1 VNLSRRGFFKLTGAT
16 FAAGALAELFGPSN
30 AHAADAVPEMR
41 ITGAKES
48 TSVCCYCS
56 VGCGMVLS
64 VKDDELINLE
74 GDPDHPINRGALCSK
89 GSAQFNIRN
98 VYDPDTHELILNPYR
113 QTKVK
118 YRAPGASEFEEKEW
132 EWAIEEI
139 AKRVKATRDANYTAV
154 DDKGTV
160 VNRCEAIANLG
171 GAALDGEE
179 CYAVQKFA
187 RALGVTYLDHQ
198 ARI

>member
-1 VNLSRRGFFKLTGAT
+1 MNLSRRGFFKLTGAT

-30 AHAADAVPEMR
+30 AFAADAVPEMR
-41 ITGAKES
+41 ITGATES

-56 VGCGMVLS
+56 VGCSMVLS
-64 VKDDELINLE
+64 VKDGELINLE
-74 GDPDHPINRGALCSK
+74 GDPDSPINRGALCSK

-98 VYDPDTHELILNPYR
+98 VYNPETGELELNPYR
-113 QTKVK
+113 ATKVK
-118 YRAPGASEFEEKEW
+118 YRAPGASEFEEKDW

-139 AKRVKATRDANYTAV
+139 AKRVKDTRDRNYEAV
-154 DDKGTV
+154 DENGVT
-160 VNRCEAIANLG
+160 VNRTEAIASLG

-179 CYAVQKFA
+179 CYAIQKFM
-187 RALGVTYLDHQ
+187 RALGVTWIEHQ

>member
-30 AHAADAVPEMR
+30 AFAADAVPEMR
-41 ITGAKES
+41 IVGATET

-56 VGCGMVLS
+56 VGCGSILS
-64 VKDDELINLE
+64 VKDGELINLE

-98 VYDPDTHELILNPYR
+98 VYDPEDGKLILNPAR

-118 YRAPGASEFEEKEW
+118 YRAPGTSEFVEKDW

-139 AKRVKATRDANYTAV
+139 AKRVKDTRDRNYEAV
-154 DDKGTV
+154 DENGVT
-160 VNRCEAIANLG
+160 VNRTEAIASLG

-179 CYAVQKFA
+179 CYAIQKFM
-187 RALGVTYLDHQ
+187 RALGVTWIEHQ

>member
-1 VNLSRRGFFKLTGAT
+1 MNLSRRGFFKLTGAT

-30 AHAADAVPEMR
+30 AFAADAVPEMR
-41 ITGAKES
+41 IVGATES
-48 TSVCCYCS
+48 PSICCYCS
-56 VGCGMVLS
+56 VGCGSILS
-64 VKDDELINLE
+64 VKDGELINLE

-98 VYDPDTHELILNPYR
+98 VYDPETGEMILNPAR

-118 YRAPGASEFEEKEW
+118 YRAPGASEFVEKDW

-139 AKRVKATRDANYTAV
+139 AKRVKETRDRTYQAV
-154 DDKGTV
+154 DDAGTT
-160 VNRCEAIANLG
+160 VNRCVGIGQLG

-179 CYAVQKFA
+179 AYAISKFA
-187 RALGVTYLDHQ
+187 RALGVVWLDHQ

>member
-1 VNLSRRGFFKLTGAT
+1 MNLSRRGFFKLTGAT

-30 AHAADAVPEMR
+30 AFAADAVPVDR
-41 ITGAKES
+41 LAGTTES
-48 TSVCCYCS
+48 PSVCCYCS

-64 VKDDELINLE
+64 VKDGELVNLE

-89 GSAQFNIRN
+89 GNAQFNIRN
-98 VYDPDTHELILNPYR
+98 VYNPETGKLELNPYR

-118 YRAPGASEFEEKEW
+118 YRAPGSDKFEEKDW

-139 AKRVKATRDANYTAV
+139 AKRIKDSRDASYEAV
-154 DDKGTV
+154 DEAGTV
-160 VNRCEAIANLG
+160 VNRCLGIAQLG

-179 CYAVQKFA
+179 AYAVSKFA
-187 RALGVTYLDHQ
+187 RALGVVWIDHQ

>member
-1 VNLSRRGFFKLTGAT
+1 MNLSRRGFFKLTGAS

-30 AHAADAVPEMR
+30 AFAADAVPEMR
-41 ITGAKES
+41 ITGATET
-48 TSVCCYCS
+48 TSICCYCG

-64 VKDDELINLE
+64 VKDGELINLE

-89 GSAQFNIRN
+89 GNAQFNIRN
-98 VYDPDTHELILNPYR
+98 VYDPKTGELMLNPAR
-113 QTKVK
+113 VTKVK
-118 YRAPGASEFEEKEW
+118 YRAPKAAEFEEVEW
-132 EWAIEEI
+132 DWAITEI

-154 DDKGTV
+154 DENGVT
-160 VNRCEAIANLG
+160 VNRCEAIGNLG

-179 CYAVQKFA
+179 GYLVQKLA
-187 RALGVTYLDHQ
+187 RALGMTWIEHQ